1 MNGLFLFHDFYIYT
15 FKIVIYRVTGL
26 NQTRI
31 GYLPTL
37 RFRYHQIK
45 RAYFIQYF
53 VL

>member
-26 NQTRI
+26 DQTRVA
-31 GYLPTL
+31 YL